1 MASKL
6 TNGEFSYQNI
16 KMDHLYPSAVL
27 ACLYIK
33 QNLPDLK
40 KVYVIGSD
48 SLKEELMNHGI
59 DQADENPEY
68 DSQGISSEE
77 LDNFELDPDVGA
89 VVQGV
94 DQQISYAK
102 LAIASLYL

>member
-1 MASKL
+1 M
-6 TNGEFSYQNI
+6 
-16 KMDHLYPSAVL
+16 
-27 ACLYIK
+27 
-33 QNLPDLK
+33 
-40 KVYVIGSD
+40 IGSD

-89 VVQGV
+89 VV
-94 DQQISYAK
+94 
-102 LAIASLYL
+102 